1 MATTAGGGNVYAS
14 VRRRSPDPMR
24 HRLRG
29 TVLLAMWLGLLM
41 RVVVVGGLAFGAGFL
56 GVLLLRS
63 VGWLLAGGENGAL
76 VIVAAP
82 LLV

>member
-1 MATTAGGGNVYAS
+1 MATTARGGHVYQS

-41 RVVVVGGLAFGAGFL
+41 RVVVVGGFAFGAGFL
-56 GVLLLRS
+56 AVLLLRS
-63 VGWLLAGGENGAL
+63 VGWLLAGSDDGAL
-76 VIVAAP
+76 R
-82 LLV
+82 